1 MASVIGSELLYN
13 GTEVYL
19 DDILVYGDTPQEYLD
34 NRKTPE
40 AIQGVWCAAVSEEV
54 LLRVPE
60 VEYVGHVIN
69 KEGHTFSDKKKLKC
83 LNFPK
88 PTTYKHMKGFIGL
101 ANYFRDNIPNMSSL
115 LQPLQR

>member
-40 AIQGVWCAAVSEEV
+40 GDSRSMVCCCLRRSAPSE
-54 LLRVPE
+54 
-60 VEYVGHVIN
+60 
-69 KEGHTFSDKKKLKC
+69 FLK
-83 LNFPK
+83 
-88 PTTYKHMKGFIGL
+88 
-101 ANYFRDNIPNMSSL
+101 
-115 LQPLQR
+115 